1 MEIPTI
7 NLSSLK
13 SKYDTINTG
22 DMSTICTKST
32 NHLVSPRKINVEIP
46 ELSIDIFNSKSNTKE
61 LLTSYISKKISKNKQ
76 YSSSNKDKYKLLM
89 KKLDI
94 WDKEHLSVVKEDPD
108 LLYQKLSTLYRKINL
123 VKEQKKLDQFH
134 SLLRSKSNFNK
145 IIEKGSTTNKI
156 LEEFFNQRNKDQGS
170 ILKNNITKTKTRFNF
185 SLFQPKNQKEIEQNI
200 GVDSKTINAMSSGDI
215 NNEYYTKVI
224 KEKMKYENQLHSE
237 LISVNNEIYEKKI
250 EKKLT
255 NERLSNIYNQ
265 KSQLTKNFNV
275 LFNRRK
281 SVLEKFQEDYERQQ
295 LNNNNNKKKLKHGIR
310 RVSKISNFLLN
321 MEASKKNVELKQNI
335 KAAQIEYVE
344 NMKSIDSEK
353 KICLEEINRIDKEM
367 NFYKQVNDEL
377 IKEHRQYYME
387 ILKSGYDSR
396 GEGMIWVVRNL
407 LELQTNLE
415 YHHFPK
421 FLTHEQIDYLL
432 KIATI
437 SLEEIQLKIIL
448 KVLKKKQNDLKVKEN
463 IRRISVV
470 EEFFANK
477 SPKRNTNDEENN
489 KRTHRRVLTDYER
502 QKIKIRKE
510 INKKFIKLYTRNEET
525 MRMFGDKNMEE
536 NKDEAFIE
544 TLRDSLF
551 GRRNLKNESLLKIFE
566 GDKLQQKI
574 LSIIIYIRQRLEDL
588 KFIKQKITE
597 DEINTFKDS
606 QKYDEANL
614 DVNQLMQKEL
624 VKKCLFGSSSNF

>member
-1 MEIPTI
+1 MEIPII
-7 NLSSLK
+7 NISSLK

-32 NHLVSPRKINVEIP
+32 NHLVSPRKKNVEIP

-89 KKLDI
+89 KKLDT

-108 LLYQKLSTLYRKINL
+108 LLYQKLSSLYRKINL

-170 ILKNNITKTKTRFNF
+170 ILKNNITKTKTSFNF

-295 LNNNNNKKKLKHGIR
+295 LNNNNIKKKLKHVR

-353 KICLEEINRIDKEM
+353 KICLDEINRIDKEM

-477 SPKRNTNDEENN
+477 SPKRNTNDEDNN

-544 TLRDSLF
+544 TLRESLF
-551 GRRNLKNESLLKIFE
+551 GRRNFKNESLLKIFE

>member
-1 MEIPTI
+1 MEIPII
-7 NLSSLK
+7 NISSLK

-32 NHLVSPRKINVEIP
+32 NHLVSPRKKNVEIP

-89 KKLDI
+89 KKLDT

-108 LLYQKLSTLYRKINL
+108 LLYQKLSSLYRKINL

-185 SLFQPKNQKEIEQNI
+185 SLFQQKNQKEIEQNI

-215 NNEYYTKVI
+215 NNEYYTRVI

-295 LNNNNNKKKLKHGIR
+295 LNNNNIKKKLKHVR

-353 KICLEEINRIDKEM
+353 KICLDEINRIDKEM

-477 SPKRNTNDEENN
+477 SPKRNTNDEDNN

-544 TLRDSLF
+544 TLRESLF
-551 GRRNLKNESLLKIFE
+551 GRRNFKNESLLKIFE

-597 DEINTFKDS
+597 DEINSFKDS

>member
-1 MEIPTI
+1 
-7 NLSSLK
+7 
-13 SKYDTINTG
+13 
-22 DMSTICTKST
+22 
-32 NHLVSPRKINVEIP
+32 
-46 ELSIDIFNSKSNTKE
+46 
-61 LLTSYISKKISKNKQ
+61 
-76 YSSSNKDKYKLLM
+76 
-89 KKLDI
+89 
-94 WDKEHLSVVKEDPD
+94 
-108 LLYQKLSTLYRKINL
+108 
-123 VKEQKKLDQFH
+123 
-134 SLLRSKSNFNK
+134 
-145 IIEKGSTTNKI
+145 
-156 LEEFFNQRNKDQGS
+156 
-170 ILKNNITKTKTRFNF
+170 
-185 SLFQPKNQKEIEQNI
+185 
-200 GVDSKTINAMSSGDI
+200 
-215 NNEYYTKVI
+215 
-224 KEKMKYENQLHSE
+224 
-237 LISVNNEIYEKKI
+237 
-250 EKKLT
+250 
-255 NERLSNIYNQ
+255 
-265 KSQLTKNFNV
+265 
-275 LFNRRK
+275 
-281 SVLEKFQEDYERQQ
+281 
-295 LNNNNNKKKLKHGIR
+295 
-310 RVSKISNFLLN
+310 
-321 MEASKKNVELKQNI
+321 
-335 KAAQIEYVE
+335 
-344 NMKSIDSEK
+344 
-353 KICLEEINRIDKEM
+353 
-367 NFYKQVNDEL
+367 
-377 IKEHRQYYME
+377 
-387 ILKSGYDSR
+387 
-396 GEGMIWVVRNL
+396 
-407 LELQTNLE
+407 
-415 YHHFPK
+415 
-421 FLTHEQIDYLL
+421 
-432 KIATI
+432 
-437 SLEEIQLKIIL
+437 L